1 MWESLCNLRGRRVLT
16 IQTGTYRCPCGSG
29 KRYEECCGKFDNVIS
44 IAQVKW
50 RRASAQL
57 RRRLA
62 AFAEEAIFIKEVS
75 RAQEL
80 FFREIEHDLCTVDE
94 DFIIER
100 CFEWF
105 IFDYRLPNGYRI
117 IELFKDDFLDRLP
130 LTEALLLLLWQEAYC
145 SFYEV
150 KAVFPN
156 KGFLVESLLDGRR
169 CHVRNPGVPAE
180 IGTGSILFIRLLRV
194 GEEYEFST
202 SALSLPAS
210 RKGDLLDWVY
220 KDHLRWCHVNRDAGD
235 LSWASYLRAQAHKI
249 NGEVIRLALGAQA
262 QGLGKQVEEQTVRH
276 LISLLDN
283 NVLRQVCS
291 TREGRERL
299 EELLLLL
306 DNDEDIERLRK
317 QLGIRNSRQLV
328 REPVNGPGGFKWP
341 QPAYAEVARLVSSGL
356 KTLGYSEEDIR
367 GALRLWYDFCRL
379 EKPYLKKP
387 AAWAAAIIYTTGRLK
402 GRRISQSEIAAQNG
416 VAVSS
421 LSANFRLLCRT
432 LRFRGAKMAAL
443 EPILDRI
450 LQNLKL

>member
-1 MWESLCNLRGRRVLT
+1 MRERLCKLRGEEVLT
-16 IQTGTYRCPCGSG
+16 IATGANQCPCGSG
-29 KRYEECCGKFDNVIS
+29 KRYEECCGGYDNVIS
-44 IAQVKW
+44 LAQIKW

-80 FFREIEHDLCTVDE
+80 FFREIEQDLCTVDE

-117 IELFKDDFLDRLP
+117 VELFKEDFVDRLP

-150 KAVFPN
+150 KAVFPH
-156 KGFLVESLLDGRR
+156 KGFLLESLLDGKR
-169 CHVRNPGVPAE
+169 CHVRNPGMPAD
-180 IGTGSILFIRLLRV
+180 IAAGSILFIRLLKV

-202 SALSLPAS
+202 SALGLPAS

-220 KDHLRWCHVNRDAGD
+220 QDHLRWCHVNRDAGD
-235 LSWASYLRAQAHKI
+235 LSWAAYLRAQAHKI
-249 NGEVIRLALGAQA
+249 NGEVIRLALGAHA
-262 QGLGKQVEEQTVRH
+262 EGLGKKVEDQTVRH
-276 LISLLDN
+276 LISLLN
-283 NVLRQVCS
+283 NDVLRQVCC

-299 EELLLLL
+299 EELFLLL

-317 QLGIRNSRQLV
+317 QLGIRRSHRLT
-328 REPVNGPGGFKWP
+328 REPVNGAGGFKWP
-341 QPAYAEVARLVSSGL
+341 QPTYAEVARLVSTGL

-367 GALRLWYDFCRL
+367 GALRLWYDFCWL

-387 AAWAAAIIYTTGRLK
+387 AAWAAAIIYATGRLK
-402 GRRISQSEIAAQNG
+402 GKRISQSEIAAQNG

-421 LSANFRLLCRT
+421 LSANFRLLCRALK
-432 LRFRGAKMAAL
+432 LRGTKMAVL

>member
-1 MWESLCNLRGRRVLT
+1 MGGSRCNLRERRVRT
-16 IQTGTYRCPCGSG
+16 IQTDTYKCPCGSG

-62 AFAEEAIFIKEVS
+62 AFAEEAVFIREVS

-117 IELFKDDFLDRLP
+117 IELFKDDFVDRLP
-130 LTEALLLLLWQEAYC
+130 LTEALLLLLWQESHC

-156 KGFLVESLLDGRR
+156 KGFLLESLLDGKRY
-169 CHVRNPGVPAE
+169 HVRNPGVPAE
-180 IGTGSILFIRLLRV
+180 IGAGCILFIRLLKV

-202 SALSLPAS
+202 STLSLPAS
-210 RKGDLLDWVY
+210 CKGALLDWVY
-220 KDHLRWCHVNRDAGD
+220 KDHLRWCHVNRDTGD
-235 LSWASYLRAQAHKI
+235 LSWASYLRSQAHKI
-249 NGEVIRLALGAQA
+249 NGEVIRLVLGTQA
-262 QGLGKQVEEQTVRH
+262 EGQGKRVEEQTVRH

-283 NVLRQVCS
+283 NVLRQVCC

-306 DNDEDIERLRK
+306 DDHEDIEQLRK
-317 QLGIRNSRQLV
+317 QLGIRNSHRLA
-328 REPVNGPGGFKWP
+328 REPVTGPGGFKWP
-341 QPAYAEVARLVSSGL
+341 QPAYAEVARLVNSGL
-356 KTLGYSEEDIR
+356 KALGYGEEDIR
-367 GALRLWYDFCRL
+367 AALRLWHDFCWL

-402 GRRISQSEIAAQNG
+402 GKRISQSEIAAQNG

-421 LSANFRLLCRT
+421 LSANFRFLCRA
-432 LRFRGAKMAAL
+432 LRFRGAKMVAL